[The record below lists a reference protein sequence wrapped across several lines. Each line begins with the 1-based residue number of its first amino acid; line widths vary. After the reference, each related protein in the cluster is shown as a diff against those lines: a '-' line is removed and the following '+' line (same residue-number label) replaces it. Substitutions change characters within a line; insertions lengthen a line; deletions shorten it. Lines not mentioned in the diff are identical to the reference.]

1 MARKPRARPAKG
13 AGSSTMRRLV
23 VMLTSA
29 ALTFALVLALAMA
42 WALWM
47 YRGPGPEAVSG
58 DATTVILRRGAGLP
72 EIASTLEGAGVISS
86 GPIFLAAAQATGAAR
101 ELKAGEY
108 EFPTRASMA
117 RVLGDIRA
125 GRVVRH
131 FVTIPEGLTSEMVA
145 EILAENELLTGVAPA
160 PPEGSVL
167 PETYQIERGE
177 DRAAVLQRMMEA
189 HDEVLALLWSK
200 RQPGLPFDTPQE
212 AVILASVVEKET
224 GVASERPQVASVFV
238 NRLRK
243 GMRLESDPTIIYGLT
258 KGRPL
263 GRGIRLSELTRE
275 TPYNTYVIDGLPP
288 TPISNPGR
296 ASLAAVLDPPQT
308 DYLFFVA
315 DGTGGHAFAAT
326 YDEHRA
332 NVERW
337 RRLERARAGETAPAG
352 QAPPAAKGAPADA
365 AEVPAEP

>member
-1 MARKPRARPAKG
+1 MVRKPRSRPPGGRTG
-13 AGSSTMRRLV
+13 ASPVRRLL
-23 VMLTSA
+23 VMLISA
-29 ALTFALVLALAMA
+29 AMTFTLVLLLAGV

-47 YRGPGPEAVSG
+47 FRGPGPEHG
-58 DATTVILRRGAGLP
+58 EDGTTVILRRGAGLP

-86 GPIFLAAAQATGAAR
+86 APIFLAAAQITGAAR

-108 EFPTRASMA
+108 EFGNRASMA
-117 RVLGDIRA
+117 RVLADVRA

-131 FVTIPEGLTSEMVA
+131 FVTVPEGMTSDMVV
-145 EILAENELLTGVAPA
+145 EILAENPLLTGVAPS
-160 PPEGSVL
+160 PPEGAVL

-189 HDEVLALLWSK
+189 HDEVLAMLWAR
-200 RQPGLPFDTPQE
+200 RQPGLPIETPQE
-212 AVILASVVEKET
+212 AVILASIVEKET

-238 NRLRK
+238 NRLRR

-263 GRGIRLSELTRE
+263 GRGIRLSELSRE

-288 TPISNPGR
+288 TPIANPGR
-296 ASLAAVLDPPQT
+296 AALAAVLDPPET

-315 DGTGGHAFAAT
+315 DGSGGHAFAAT
-326 YDEHRA
+326 YDQHRR

-337 RRLERARAGETAPAG
+337 RQIERGRAQGGAAPA
-352 QAPPAAKGAPADA
+352 PAEPPADA
-365 AEVPAEP
+365 STPAQP